1 MKKYA
6 NLRVRT
12 KLMIGFGLA
21 MLLTLLLDAAA
32 IISVKVL
39 DDSYS
44 HLLDFSKKDTEY
56 LMSIDKACSDMRMA
70 TTAIMLNIGDAET
83 MDRYCNQYDLAYD
96 EAIGYADQYIDNVER
111 DEVRD
116 PVELS
121 KNLGQMQNIKA
132 QFETYRENTL
142 YAAELA
148 RNDAD
153 YDTINATF
161 LRGAPFITE
170 IVGTLRSMIVE
181 SDNYTAKASQSNT
194 SLKYKSILIFTIIST
209 AIFLISLASA
219 LFISGIISKPLV
231 VMSSF
236 LKKAGETGDISI
248 SEADKNNI
256 NRFAGNKD
264 EIGQISS
271 SLGLFVARIREVSRI
286 LESMASGNL
295 AIDFSVQSDNDTLG
309 VSLKKMIDDMNSML
323 SELRT
328 SSEQVSSGAAQIS
341 QSAQSLASGSS
352 EQAATIMDFS
362 STINK
367 LLGQTNYNAENSE
380 KAQQANDVTSS
391 RLEDSI
397 RSMLDMIDAMKAIDE
412 SSGSI
417 TKIIKVIDDIAFQT
431 NILALNAAVE
441 AARAGQHGKGFAVVA
456 DEVRSL
462 AAKSAQAAKETAVL
476 IENSSVRVQA
486 GNEIAE
492 RTNSNLEIAIGNSRE
507 STMLIELVAS
517 ATTEQAMAI
526 LEISQSVEEISSVIQ
541 ANSAL
546 SEQSAASAQE
556 MSAQSHILRQIVN
569 GFTLKDSGGYLE
581 NELPH
586 RESHSYDD
594 DRERFSFND
603 GKY

>member
-1 MKKYA
+1 MKKFM
-6 NLRVRT
+6 NLRVRA
-12 KLMIGFGLA
+12 KLMIVFGLA
-21 MLLTLLLDAAA
+21 MVLALLLDAAA

-44 HLLDFSKKDTEY
+44 HLLDFSKKNTEY

-70 TTAIMLNIGDAET
+70 TTAIMLNIGDGTT
-83 MDRYCNQYDLAYD
+83 MDRYCSQYDLAYD
-96 EAIGYADQYIDNVER
+96 EAIGFADQYIDNIDN

-116 PVELS
+116 PAELS
-121 KNLGQMQNIKA
+121 KNRGQMQNIKA

-142 YAAELA
+142 HAAELA
-148 RNDAD
+148 RSSAD
-153 YDTINATF
+153 YDTINAVF

-181 SDNYTAKASQSNT
+181 SDNYTATASQSNT
-194 SLKYKSILIFTIIST
+194 SLKYKAILIFTIIATS
-209 AIFLISLASA
+209 IFLISLASS
-219 LFISGIISKPLV
+219 LFVSSLISKPLAI
-231 VMSSF
+231 MSDF
-236 LKKAGETGDISI
+236 LKKAGETGDVTTT
-248 SEADKNNI
+248 ETDRNNI
-256 NRFAGNKD
+256 RKHVGNKD

-271 SLGLFVARIREVSRI
+271 SLSLFVERIREVSRA
-286 LESMASGNL
+286 LEAMASGNL
-295 AIDFSVQSDNDTLG
+295 AVDFSVQSDKDILG
-309 VSLKKMIDDMNSML
+309 LSLKKMMDDLNGLL
-323 SELRT
+323 SELRS
-328 SSEQVSSGAAQIS
+328 SSEQVSAGAAQIS
-341 QSAQSLASGSS
+341 HSAQSLASGSS

-362 STINK
+362 STVNK
-367 LLGQTNYNAENSE
+367 LLNKTNNNAESSE
-380 KAQQANDVTSS
+380 KAQQVNDVTSA

-397 RSMLDMIDAMKAIDE
+397 KSMVEMIDAMKAIDE
-412 SSGSI
+412 SSISI

-462 AAKSAQAAKETAVL
+462 AAKSAQAAKETAAL

-486 GNEIAE
+486 GNKIAE
-492 RTNSNLEIAIGNSRE
+492 RTNSNLEVAIGNSRE
-507 STMLIELVAS
+507 STTLIELVAS
-517 ATTEQAMAI
+517 ATAEQAMAI

-556 MSAQSHILRQIVN
+556 MSAQSVILQQIVN
-569 GFTLKDSGGYLE
+569 GFTLKDSGMYI
-581 NELPH
+581 
-586 RESHSYDD
+586 ESGSSNHSSQDFDD
-594 DRERFSFND
+594 DRERFSFNA